1 MLNKAWML
9 SVLFLM
15 VPSSNTRY
23 LDAHVVLC
31 TTSPRPAAVLFHTK
45 KRRKTRSGEAPIS
58 VSFLVICCSLSHSVL
73 VGINA
78 AAESIQFEIL
88 CEVAT
93 SFMAMFVDTSVLA
106 IIRYSKYNGF
116 LNFNS
121 PFYSFLLTCTHF
133 DFATSHQYYHVTC
146 DSGIKVM
153 HACI

>member
-1 MLNKAWML
+1 ML

-15 VPSSNTRY
+15 APSSNTGY
-23 LDAHVVLC
+23 FDAHVVLC
-31 TTSPRPAAVLFHTK
+31 TTSSCPAAVLFHTK

-73 VGINA
+73 VVINA

-88 CEVAT
+88 WEVAT
-93 SFMAMFVDTSVLA
+93 SPFMAMLIDTFVLA
-106 IIRYSKYNGF
+106 IIMYSKYSGF